1 MMASLSGDAR
11 EPGWR
16 YLGSSR
22 AAWINIS
29 DGLAV
34 ATVAV
39 LPWSTSLLGIFLV
52 LWALSLLPTFE
63 RVAFLSVLK
72 HPACLL
78 PVALFALSA
87 AGMLWAD
94 ADWIARL
101 RSADPLA
108 KLLFIP
114 LCMFHFARSQRGTA
128 ALGAFLI
135 SCALLMIY
143 SWIIYADPR
152 LAWTTP
158 RSPGIPVKDYINQSQ
173 ELALAAFAAL
183 GLAWRLSRMGKWIA
197 AGGLA
202 LLAAGFV
209 VNILVVAVARTAL
222 IYLPVLLMVFAL
234 CHLNRRGLVLAVM
247 GAVIIG
253 ALAWNVSS
261 NLRGRTLNIA
271 AEYQEYRDANAITS
285 TGRRLEYWRKSV
297 AFIAEAP
304 LIGHGTGATH
314 GLFERA
320 AQGQTGAAAEVVS
333 NPHNQTFRIG
343 VELGLAGIAL
353 LYAMWFTHLRLFRGS
368 GMVAWAGMIVV
379 VQNIVSS
386 IFNSHLQDF
395 HEGWMYVLGV
405 GIAGGLL
412 KQQQRETVLADQPD

>member
-1 MMASLSGDAR
+1 MASLPGDAR
-11 EPGWR
+11 GSGWR

-22 AAWINIS
+22 ATWINIS
-29 DGLAV
+29 DGLAI
-34 ATVAV
+34 AAVAV
-39 LPWSTSLLGIFLV
+39 LPWSTSLLGIFLA

-72 HPACLL
+72 HPASIL

-94 ADWIARL
+94 ADWVTRL
-101 RSADPLA
+101 GSADPLA

-114 LCMFHFARSQRGTA
+114 LFMFHFARSQRGA
-128 ALGAFLI
+128 AVLGAFLI
-135 SCALLMIY
+135 SCALLMTY

-152 LAWTTP
+152 LAWAAP
-158 RSPGIPVKDYINQSQ
+158 HSPGIPVKDYIDQSQ
-173 ELALAAFAAL
+173 ELALAAFVAL
-183 GLAWRLSRMGKWIA
+183 GLAWRLRGTGKWMYA
-197 AGGLA
+197 AGLA

-222 IYLPVLLMVFAL
+222 IYLPVLLMMFAL
-234 CHLNRRGLVLAVM
+234 CHLSRRGLVLAVV
-247 GAVIIG
+247 GAVMVG

-261 NLRGRTLNIA
+261 NLRGRTLNVA
-271 AEYQEYRDANAITS
+271 TEYQEYRDANAITS
-285 TGRRLEYWRKSV
+285 TGRRLEYWRKSI

-304 LIGHGTGATH
+304 WIGHGTGATH

-343 VELGLAGIAL
+343 IELGVVGIAL
-353 LYAMWFTHLRLFRGS
+353 LYAMWVAHLRLFRGS
-368 GMVAWAGMIVV
+368 GMVAWVGTIVV

-412 KQQQRETVLADQPD
+412 TQRRSESVLAGHAE